1 MSEAWPALPVA
12 DWEPTRDTL
21 HMWTQIVGKTVLALA
36 PPVNHWWGVT
46 FRVSARGLMSP
57 LLPYRGSGVQFEF
70 DFVRDVLTIDTT
82 DGVRREIALAPRSV
96 ADFYA
101 EFRTRLSELALDIEI
116 IPRPTE
122 VTDAIPFDED
132 EVHATYDGDMARR
145 FWTTLVNA
153 DRVLSQFR
161 SRFLGKC
168 SPVHFFWGGF
178 DLAVTRFSG
187 RRAPTHRGGV
197 PNCPDWVQVEA
208 YSHEV
213 SSAGYWPG
221 AGGEGMFYSYA
232 YAEPEGFKNARVEP
246 VSAFYDEGLGEF
258 MLPYTDVRTAAD
270 PDATLMSFLQSTYEA
285 AADLAGWDRNALER
299 A

>member
-1 MSEAWPALPVA
+1 MTDAWPALPA
-12 DWEPTRDTL
+12 AEWEPTRDTL
-21 HMWTQIVGKTVLALA
+21 HMWTQIVGKSALALA

-46 FRVSARGLMSP
+46 LRVSARGLASP
-57 LLPYRGSGVQFEF
+57 LLPYRGRGVQFEF
-70 DFVRDVLTIDTT
+70 DFVRHVLAIDTT
-82 DGVRREIALAPRSV
+82 DGSRAEIALAPRSV

-101 EFRTRLSELALDIEI
+101 EFRARLSELGLEIEI
-116 IPRPTE
+116 FPSPTE
-122 VTDAIPFDED
+122 VTVAIPFAED
-132 EVHATYDGDMARR
+132 HVHASYDADAVRR
-145 FWTTLVNA
+145 FWTVLVSA
-153 DRVLSQFR
+153 DRVMSQFR

-187 RRAPTHRGGV
+187 RTAPPHRGGV
-197 PNCPDWVQVEA
+197 PNCPDWVQREA

-232 YAEPEGFKNARVEP
+232 YAEPGGFKNASIEP
-246 VSAFYDEGLGEF
+246 AAAFYDGTMGEF
-258 MLPYTDVRTAAD
+258 MLPYSEVRAAGD

-285 AADLAGWDRNALER
+285 AADLARWDRKALER
-299 A
+299 